1 MGIHSSGEDYL
12 EAILILKKN
21 KGYVR
26 SIDLARFMNY
36 SKPSISQAVSTL
48 RDGGFVD
55 VDENGHLLLTEVG
68 KEVAEMIYE
77 RHLFF
82 KDKLIEIGVEPET
95 AVEEACRIEHV
106 ISDDTFNK
114 LKSAF
119 SK

>member
-1 MGIHSSGEDYL
+1 MAIHSSGEDYL
-12 EAILILKKN
+12 EAILILNNKN
-21 KGYVR
+21 GFVR

-55 VDENGHLLLTEVG
+55 VNENGHLLLTEVG
-68 KEVAEMIYE
+68 KEVAQKIYE

-95 AVEEACRIEHV
+95 AEEEACRIEHV
-106 ISDDTFNK
+106 ISDDTFKK
-114 LKSAF
+114 LKARF
-119 SK
+119 E